1 MIIHS
6 FLFRTEYIT
15 PEVTLIM
22 FNDLKKLVEN
32 NQKKQETDHNWTIK
46 KFEEL

>member
-1 MIIHS
+1 MP
-6 FLFRTEYIT
+6 

-46 KFEEL
+46 KIGELEVLLNE